1 MAKKQYQV
9 TLIETSDYPLS
20 SVYKLHEIIK
30 GHLIKAG
37 KGICSGLEQD
47 KDNKTR
53 LLFEIYT
60 DLDFKTM
67 VKEINLNIDLGHQI
81 EMIDGIKPIQ
91 PRINAEITIEQVEIM
106 NSYKDT
112 FDNFVLDN
120 LGNLYGSKG
129 SELIEIKK

>member
-1 MAKKQYQV
+1 MKQYQV
-9 TLIETSDYPLS
+9 TLIETSDYHLS

-30 GHLIKAG
+30 EHLIKTA
-37 KGICSGLEQD
+37 KGICTGLEQD
-47 KDNKTR
+47 KDNKSR
-53 LLFEIYT
+53 LIFEIYT
-60 DLDFKTM
+60 GLEFKTI

-91 PRINAEITIEQVEIM
+91 PSITAEITIEQVEIM

-112 FDNFVLDN
+112 FDSFVLDN

>member
-1 MAKKQYQV
+1 MKKYQV
-9 TLIETSDYPLS
+9 SLIQTSDYPLS
-20 SVYKLHEIIK
+20 SVYILHEIIK
-30 GHLIKAG
+30 EHLIKAG
-37 KGICSGLEQD
+37 KGISSDLEQD
-47 KDNKTR
+47 KDNKSR
-53 LLFEIYT
+53 LIFEINT

-129 SELIEIKK
+129 GELIEIKK